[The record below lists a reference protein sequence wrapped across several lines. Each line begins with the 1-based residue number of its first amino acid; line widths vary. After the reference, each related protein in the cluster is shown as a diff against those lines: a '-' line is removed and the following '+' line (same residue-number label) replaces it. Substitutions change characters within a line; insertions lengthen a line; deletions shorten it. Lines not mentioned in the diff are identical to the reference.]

1 MKNFPSKQCQ
11 RIIISTMNFHKLRL
25 LTKSFYTLENVVLTV
40 AVLIALG
47 WVWGTMDTLQ
57 NNFRLEGQVN
67 TLRDEVERDRLITQN
82 LALENQYYASPEYQE
97 LEARER
103 LGKAAPGEHM
113 LLLPANTVSDPQSNT
128 TIQAASF
135 RPTGSNFQAWLN
147 FFFGNRN

>member
-1 MKNFPSKQCQ
+1 MRAQYN
-11 RIIISTMNFHKLRL
+11 ISTMNFHKLRL
-25 LTKSFYTLENVVLTV
+25 LIKTFYTLENVVLTV

-57 NNFRLEGQVN
+57 NNFRLQGQVN
-67 TLRDEVERDRLITQN
+67 TLRNQVERDRLITQN

-113 LLLPANTVSDPQSNT
+113 LLLPANTAVDPQST
-128 TIQAASF
+128 TAQPVS
-135 RPTGSNFQAWLN
+135 TQTTSSNFQAWLN
-147 FFFGNRN
+147 FFFGNRS

>member
-1 MKNFPSKQCQ
+1 
-11 RIIISTMNFHKLRL
+11 MNTHKLRL
-25 LTKSFYTLENVVLTV
+25 LVKNFYTLDNLVLSV

-57 NNFRLEGQVN
+57 NNFRLQAQVN
-67 TLRDEVERDRLITQN
+67 NLRQGIEQDTLKAQN

-113 LLLPANTVSDPQSNT
+113 LLLPANTVSDPQSLQAQLTAPQT
-128 TIQAASF
+128 T
-135 RPTGSNFQAWLN
+135 TSNFQAWLN
-147 FFFGNRN
+147 FFFGNRS